1 MLKKKYSAQALA
13 IAMVVLV
20 VSSILAIS
28 IYSRISKD
36 KTLSL
41 DERASAEALEVSDLI
56 LDYLTDASIN
66 DVISAAEAASETQT
80 IEAGIS
86 LTQNADSTQ
95 ISSLLEAIGVNAGL
109 DTLDICPL
117 SVAGNSYVLSLT
129 EGDLNTY
136 FEIRPGQM
144 MALPLKGMPLGDDC
158 STILRAAVRGDTTA
172 GFSLTKVY
180 ATGYNSDGL
189 ATSYKPYDESDVTHY
204 CFSSGTGCN
213 NKNFLDKDSD
223 GVNWIYFPDDNTG
236 QIDLDLNLKSTSGEY
251 QLDEIKITAIGGTVG
266 IAYQINNPESCTQD
280 LKMINVQAA
289 ANCSGSYRGKSVL
302 IPKKQ
307 WESPIFNYTIF
318 NGEGSL

>member
-80 IEAGIS
+80 IETGIS

-144 MALPLKGMPLGDDC
+144 MALPLKGMALGDDC
-158 STILRAAVRGDTTA
+158 STVLRAAVRGDSTA
-172 GFSLTKVY
+172 GFTLTKVY
-180 ATGYNSDGL
+180 AKDYVDGL
-189 ATSYKPYDESDVTHY
+189 ATSYKPYDEADVVHY

-213 NKNFLDKDSD
+213 NSNFLDSSSN
-223 GVNWIYFPDDNTG
+223 GVNWVYFPDDNSS
-236 QIDLDLNLKSTSGEY
+236 QIDLNLKTTSGEY
-251 QLDEIKITAIGGTVG
+251 QLDEIKIVAIGGTVG
-266 IAYQINNPESCTQD
+266 IAYQITNPESCTQD

>member
-20 VSSILAIS
+20 VSSILAVS

-66 DVISAAEAASETQT
+66 DVITAAEEASETQT
-80 IEAGIS
+80 IETGIS
-86 LTQNADSTQ
+86 LTQDSDNTQ
-95 ISSLLEAIGVNAGL
+95 ISNLLEAIGINAGL
-109 DTLDICPL
+109 DSLDICPL
-117 SVAGNSYVLSLT
+117 SSGGNSYILSIS

-144 MALPLKGMPLGDDC
+144 MALPLKGMALGDDC
-158 STILRAAVRGDTTA
+158 STVLRAAVRGDSTA
-172 GFSLTKVY
+172 GFTITKVY
-180 ATGYNSDGL
+180 AKDYVNGL
-189 ATSYKPYDESDVTHY
+189 ATSYKPYDESDVVHY

-213 NKNFLDKDSD
+213 NSNFLDSSSD
-223 GVNWIYFPDDNTG
+223 GVNWVYFPDDNTG
-236 QIDLDLNLKSTSGEY
+236 QVDLNLKTTSGTY

>member
-80 IEAGIS
+80 IETGIS

-144 MALPLKGMPLGDDC
+144 MALPLKGMALGDDC
-158 STILRAAVRGDTTA
+158 STVLRAAVRGDSTA
-172 GFSLTKVY
+172 GFTLTKVY
-180 ATGYNSDGL
+180 AKDYVDGL
-189 ATSYKPYDESDVTHY
+189 ATSYKPYDEADVVHY
-204 CFSSGTGCN
+204 CFSSGAGCN
-213 NKNFLDKDSD
+213 NSNFLDSSSN
-223 GVNWIYFPDDNTG
+223 GVNWVYFPDDNSS
-236 QIDLDLNLKSTSGEY
+236 QIDLNLKTTSGEY
-251 QLDEIKITAIGGTVG
+251 QLDEIKIVAIGGTVG
-266 IAYQINNPESCTQD
+266 IAYQITNPESCTQD

>member
-66 DVISAAEAASETQT
+66 DVITAAEAASDTQT
-80 IEAGIS
+80 IETGIS
-86 LTQNADSTQ
+86 LTQDTDTTQ
-95 ISSLLEAIGVNAGL
+95 ISSLLEAIGINAGL
-109 DTLDICPL
+109 ESLDICPL

-129 EGDLNTY
+129 EGDLNTF

-144 MALPLKGMPLGDDC
+144 MALPLKGMALGADC
-158 STILRAAVRGDTTA
+158 STVLKAAVRGDSTA
-172 GFSLTKVY
+172 GFTITKVY
-180 ATGYNSDGL
+180 GKDYVNGL

-204 CFSSGTGCN
+204 CFSSGTKCN
-213 NKNFLDKDSD
+213 NSNFLDSSSN
-223 GVNWIYFPDDNTG
+223 GVNWTYFADDNTG
-236 QIDLDLNLKSTSGEY
+236 QIDLNLKATSGEY
-251 QLDEIKITAIGGTVG
+251 QLDEVKITAIGGTVG
-266 IAYQINNPESCTQD
+266 IAYQITNPESCTQD

>member
-20 VSSILAIS
+20 VSSILAVS

-66 DVISAAEAASETQT
+66 DVITDAEEASDTQT
-80 IEAGIS
+80 IETGIS
-86 LTQNADSTQ
+86 LTQDSDNTQ
-95 ISSLLEAIGVNAGL
+95 ISNLLEAIGINAGL
-109 DTLDICPL
+109 DSLDICPL
-117 SVAGNSYVLSLT
+117 SVAGNSYILSLT
-129 EGDLNTY
+129 EGDLDTY

-144 MALPLKGMPLGDDC
+144 MALPLKGMALGDDC
-158 STILRAAVRGDTTA
+158 STVLRAAVRGDSTA
-172 GFSLTKVY
+172 GFTITKVY
-180 ATGYNSDGL
+180 AKDYVNGL
-189 ATSYKPYDESDVTHY
+189 ATSYKPYDESDVVHY

-213 NKNFLDKDSD
+213 NSNFLDSSSD
-223 GVNWIYFPDDNTG
+223 GVNWVYFPDDNTG
-236 QIDLDLNLKSTSGEY
+236 QVDLNLKTTSGTY

>member
-1 MLKKKYSAQALA
+1 MLKEKYPAQALA

-56 LDYLTDASIN
+56 LDYLTGASIG
-66 DVISAAEAASETQT
+66 DVITAAENISGTQT
-80 IEAGIS
+80 VETGIS
-86 LTQNADSTQ
+86 LTENTDTTQ
-95 ISSLLEAIGVNAGL
+95 ISSLLETIGINAGL
-109 DTLDICPL
+109 NSLDICPL
-117 SVAGNSYVLSLT
+117 TIGGNSYTLTLS
-129 EGDLNTY
+129 EGDLNTF

-144 MALPLKGMPLGDDC
+144 MALPLKGMILGDDC
-158 STILRAAVRGDTTA
+158 STFIKAAVRGDSTA
-172 GFSLTKVY
+172 GFTLTKVY
-180 ATGYNSDGL
+180 AKDYANGL

-204 CFSSGTGCN
+204 CFSSGSKCN
-213 NKNFLDKDSD
+213 NSNFLDSTSD
-223 GVNWIYFPDDNTG
+223 GVNWIYFPDDNTQ
-236 QIDLDLNLKSTSGEY
+236 QIDLDLKATSGEY
-251 QLDEIKITAIGGTVG
+251 QLDEVKITAIGGTVG
-266 IAYQINNPESCTQD
+266 IAYKINNPETCTQD

>member
-66 DVISAAEAASETQT
+66 DVITAAEEASETQT
-80 IEAGIS
+80 IETGIS
-86 LTQNADSTQ
+86 LTQDSDTTQ
-95 ISSLLEAIGVNAGL
+95 ISTLLETIGINAGL
-109 DTLDICPL
+109 ESLDICPL
-117 SVAGNSYVLSLT
+117 TVAGNSYTLSLT

-144 MALPLKGMPLGDDC
+144 MALPLKGMALGDDC
-158 STILRAAVRGDTTA
+158 STVLRAAVRGDSTA
-172 GFSLTKVY
+172 GFTLTKVY
-180 ATGYNSDGL
+180 GKDYVNEL
-189 ATSYKPYDESDVTHY
+189 ATSYKPYEESDVTHY

-213 NKNFLDKDSD
+213 NSNFLDSSSD
-223 GVNWIYFPDDNTG
+223 GVNWIYFSDDGTE
-236 QIDLDLNLKSTSGEY
+236 QIDLNLKATSGEY
-251 QLDEIKITAIGGTVG
+251 QLDEIKITAVGGTVG
-266 IAYQINNPESCTQD
+266 IAYQITNPENCTQD

>member
-66 DVISAAEAASETQT
+66 DVITAAEEASDTQT
-80 IEAGIS
+80 IETGIS
-86 LTQNADSTQ
+86 LTQDADTTQ
-95 ISSLLEAIGVNAGL
+95 ISSLLETIGINAGL
-109 DTLDICPL
+109 DSLDICPL

-144 MALPLKGMPLGDDC
+144 MALPLKGMALGDDC
-158 STILRAAVRGDTTA
+158 STVLKAAVRGDSTA
-172 GFSLTKVY
+172 GFTITKVY
-180 ATGYNSDGL
+180 GTGYTEDGL
-189 ATSYKPYDESDVTHY
+189 ATSYKQYDEADVVHY
-204 CFSSGTGCN
+204 CFSSGSKCN
-213 NKNFLDKDSD
+213 NSNFLDSSSD
-223 GVNWIYFPDDNTG
+223 GVNWVYFADDNTG
-236 QIDLDLNLKSTSGEY
+236 QIDLNLKATSGEY
-251 QLDEIKITAIGGTVG
+251 QLDEVKITAIGGTVG
-266 IAYQINNPESCTQD
+266 IAYQITNPESCTQD

>member
-1 MLKKKYSAQALA
+1 MKNSKYSAQALA

-66 DVISAAEAASETQT
+66 DVITAAEAASDTQT
-80 IEAGIS
+80 IETGIS
-86 LTQNADSTQ
+86 LTQSADSTQ
-95 ISSLLEAIGVNAGL
+95 ISTLLEAIGINAGL
-109 DTLDICPL
+109 ESLDICPL

-129 EGDLNTY
+129 EGDLNTF

-144 MALPLKGMPLGDDC
+144 MALPLKGMALGSDC
-158 STILRAAVRGDTTA
+158 STVLKAAVRGDSTA
-172 GFSLTKVY
+172 GFTITKVY
-180 ATGYNSDGL
+180 GKDYVNGL
-189 ATSYKPYDESDVTHY
+189 ATSYKPYDEADVTHY
-204 CFSSGTGCN
+204 CFSSGTKCN
-213 NKNFLDKDSD
+213 NSNFLDSSSN
-223 GVNWIYFPDDNTG
+223 GVNWVYFTDDNTG
-236 QIDLDLNLKSTSGEY
+236 QIDLNLKATSGTY

-266 IAYQINNPESCTQD
+266 ITYQITNPESCTQD

>member
-66 DVISAAEAASETQT
+66 DVITAAEEASETQT
-80 IEAGIS
+80 IETGIS
-86 LTQNADSTQ
+86 LTQDSDTTQ
-95 ISSLLEAIGVNAGL
+95 ISTLLETIGINAGL
-109 DTLDICPL
+109 ESLDICPL
-117 SVAGNSYVLSLT
+117 TVAGNSYTLSLT

-144 MALPLKGMPLGDDC
+144 MALPLKGMALGADC
-158 STILRAAVRGDTTA
+158 STVLRAAVRGDSTA
-172 GFSLTKVY
+172 GFTITKVY
-180 ATGYNSDGL
+180 GKDYVNGL

-213 NKNFLDKDSD
+213 NSNFLDSSSD
-223 GVNWIYFPDDNTG
+223 GVNWVYFADDNTG
-236 QIDLDLNLKSTSGEY
+236 QIDLNLKATSGEY
-251 QLDEIKITAIGGTVG
+251 QLDEVKITAIGGTVG
-266 IAYQINNPESCTQD
+266 IAYQITNPESCTQD

>member
-56 LDYLTDASIN
+56 LNYLTDASIN
-66 DVISAAEAASETQT
+66 DVIEAAEEASETQT
-80 IEAGIS
+80 IETGIS
-86 LTQNADSTQ
+86 LTENAASSQ
-95 ISSLLEAIGVNAGL
+95 ISSLLEAIGINAGL
-109 DTLDICPL
+109 ESLDICPL

-129 EGDLNTY
+129 EGDLDTY

-144 MALPLKGMPLGDDC
+144 MALPLKGMALGDDC
-158 STILRAAVRGDTTA
+158 STVLRAAIRGDSTT
-172 GFSLTKVY
+172 GFTLTKVY
-180 ATGYNSDGL
+180 GSGYVNDL
-189 ATSYKPYDESDVTHY
+189 ATSYKPYDESDVAHY

-213 NKNFLDKDSD
+213 NSNFLDSSSD
-223 GVNWIYFPDDNTG
+223 GVNWIYFSDDGTE
-236 QIDLDLNLKSTSGEY
+236 QIDLDLKATSGGY
-251 QLDEIKITAIGGTVG
+251 QLDEVKITAIGGTVG

-280 LKMINVQAA
+280 LQMINVQAA

>member
-1 MLKKKYSAQALA
+1 MLKEKYPAQALA

-56 LDYLTDASIN
+56 LDYLTGAPIN
-66 DVISAAEAASETQT
+66 DVIEAAEGASNVQT
-80 IEAGIS
+80 IETGIS
-86 LTQNADSTQ
+86 LTQDADTTQ
-95 ISSLLEAIGVNAGL
+95 ISTLLEAIGINAGL
-109 DTLDICPL
+109 NSLDICPL
-117 SVAGNSYVLSLT
+117 TVAGNSYTLSLS
-129 EGDLNTY
+129 EGDLDTF

-144 MALPLKGMPLGDDC
+144 MALPLKGMTLGTDC
-158 STILRAAVRGDTTA
+158 STFIKAAVRGDSTA

-180 ATGYNSDGL
+180 AKDYVNGL
-189 ATSYKPYDESDVTHY
+189 ATSYKPYDEADVTHY
-204 CFSSGTGCN
+204 CFSSGSECN
-213 NKNFLDKDSD
+213 NVNFLDSTSD
-223 GVNWIYFPDDNTG
+223 GVNWIYFPDDNTQ
-236 QIDLDLNLKSTSGEY
+236 QIDLDLKATSGEY
-251 QLDEIKITAIGGTVG
+251 QLDEVKITAIGGTVG
-266 IAYQINNPESCTQD
+266 IAYKINNPENCTQD
-280 LKMINVQAA
+280 LKMINIQAA

-302 IPKKQ
+302 VPKKQ